1 MDKKK
6 LEKLLEFINSFDD
19 IEEFIK
25 MIQEFEKNMNDNKK
39 HP

>member
-6 LEKLLEFINSFDD
+6 LEELLEFINSFDD

-25 MIQEFEKNMNDNKK
+25 LIQEFEKNMNDKKK
-39 HP
+39 HT